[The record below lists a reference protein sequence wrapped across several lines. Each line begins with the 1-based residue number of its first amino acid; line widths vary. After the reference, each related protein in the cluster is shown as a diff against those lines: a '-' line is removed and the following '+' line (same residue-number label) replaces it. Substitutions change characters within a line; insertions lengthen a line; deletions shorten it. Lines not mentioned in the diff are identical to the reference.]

1 MRKWWQKYV
10 SKANKANSATNETD
24 KKKQQQQVRQH
35 KGKEGAVPVCV
46 LGHQKVSIK
55 TKHLTPETCGECQT
69 ENHVADIWLQA
80 AYTQCGT
87 RLGKT
92 FIS

>member
-1 MRKWWQKYV
+1 MRKGWLKYV
-10 SKANKANSATNETD
+10 SKQSKQRDKRNRQKKRKNNNSGVNT
-24 KKKQQQQVRQH
+24 KKKQC
-35 KGKEGAVPVCV
+35 VCV
-46 LGHQKVSIK
+46 RGHQKVSIK

-69 ENHVADIWLQA
+69 ENHVADIWLHD
-80 AYTQCGT
+80 AYTQRGA

>member
-1 MRKWWQKYV
+1 MRKGWLKYV
-10 SKANKANSATNETD
+10 SKQSKQRD
-24 KKKQQQQVRQH
+24 KRNRQ
-35 KGKEGAVPVCV
+35 KERTTTGEWTQRRSSVCV
-46 LGHQKVSIK
+46 RGHQKVSIK

-69 ENHVADIWLQA
+69 ENHVADIWLHD
-80 AYTQCGT
+80 AYTQRGA